1 MKKLVIGLAA
11 GMMLGSVATAFAA
24 EDIGKEVKAVFAK
37 FNFKANG
44 VETPLE
50 TSPLVYEGTAYLPV
64 REIGKLTGYNVSFN
78 EQTQTIEL
86 ANVTGAT
93 NSIPAKTQ
101 DPGAK
106 TITKSDGELLD
117 KFLAIMKALG
127 KRNYKNLHGGM
138 SNESAKI
145 NIGDK
150 KYTLKVVTEGG
161 NAKFD
166 ITPLLDEK
174 LITLE
179 EIKAASEEGGKS
191 EKKP

>member
-37 FNFKANG
+37 FNFKVNG

-78 EQTQTIEL
+78 EQTQTFEL
-86 ANVTGAT
+86 ANVTGAMS
-93 NSIPAKTQ
+93 SIPAKTQ

-106 TITKSDGELLD
+106 TITKSDAGLRD
-117 KFLAIMKALG
+117 NFDAIMKALM

-138 SNESAKI
+138 SNESAEI
-145 NIGDK
+145 NINDK
-150 KYTLKVVTEGG
+150 LYTLKVVAEGK
-161 NAKFD
+161 NVKFD